1 MMERTLETEQV
12 TLALKPLSPCTLI
25 EVTVECLQACQSRH
39 SHYNAVISLP
49 THQHPACWVD
59 PFIPLLSSLF
69 LLWPDSLFAIPF
81 SSQEPWVLQWCIPV
95 PQHSGQGWHPPYI
108 SLEEIYWQQIS
119 VSPLHCSPVD
129 FSSQSF
135 SVCILLLFFPNPV
148 KWPYQVLRYV
158 SDAATHAP
166 ALRFGKEMSTKSRLQ
181 GRPYSLSTFFP
192 VQKQRFSQWRA
203 LQCSL
208 FVLCFATV
216 LIPFWCKLQSYVPVF
231 TVLFS

>member
-1 MMERTLETEQV
+1 M
-12 TLALKPLSPCTLI
+12 LSFLFQP
-25 EVTVECLQACQSRH
+25 
-39 SHYNAVISLP
+39 ISILRVGL
-49 THQHPACWVD
+49 TH
-59 PFIPLLSSLF
+59 SSLF
-69 LLWPDSLFAIPF
+69 SPPSDFSDQTHSLPF
-81 SSQEPWVLQWCIPV
+81 HVSSQGPWVLQWCIPV

-108 SLEEIYWQQIS
+108 SLKEIYWQQIS

-129 FSSQSF
+129 FSSRSF
-135 SVCILLLFFPNPV
+135 SVCILLFFSPNPV

-166 ALRFGKEMSTKSRLQ
+166 TLRFGKEMSTKSRLQ

-216 LIPFWCKLQSYVPVF
+216 LIPFWCKLQSYVPCLYCFVQLAAC
-231 TVLFS
+231 VSWCCSVVV